1 MNLTETFV
9 SKQKELRGAQLRG
22 FMQTGNS
29 NQLLLLFEKDD
40 QLIGLNITEQ
50 TNGDNVSVSTD
61 VDLVTMLGESQSLY

>member
-9 SKQKELRGAQLRG
+9 NKQKDLRGASLRG
-22 FMQTGNS
+22 FMQTGNE

-50 TNGDNVSVSTD
+50 TNGDGVSVSTD
-61 VDLVTMLGESQSLY
+61 VDLVRMLGENESIY

>member
-50 TNGDNVSVSTD
+50 TNGDNVSVATD
-61 VDLVTMLGESQSLY
+61 IDLVTMLGESQSIY